1 MLFSLLCLGVFGMD
15 STVLSIPTDTNDR
28 VDQSLPDAT
37 EQLQNR
43 PVKTITSYSVHTMD
57 SLSKVEQH
65 IQVENYDSAEKTIE
79 ELRENEAELSLSEKA
94 DVEYMSSRIAHARQ
108 NIEATI
114 GFLESVLEYRDNIS
128 YTREEEVLLRIS
140 ELYLSEKQHAKAVA
154 RMNEWLKIVEEPQ
167 ARELAFAGSVFL
179 RVKSFKRAKALFD
192 RAIEQQEEK
201 GEEVD
206 ARWTSLLD
214 YIEKQLDASK

>member
-1 MLFSLLCLGVFGMD
+1 MLLSLLCLIGFGIE
-15 STVLSIPTDTNDR
+15 STVLSNPNDAIES
-28 VDQSLPDAT
+28 VGESLPEETA
-37 EQLQNR
+37 QLQNR
-43 PVKTITSYSVHTMD
+43 PAKTITSYSVHTMD

-65 IQVENYDSAEKTIE
+65 IQDEDYDTAEKTID
-79 ELRENEAELSLSEKA
+79 ELWENKAELSLSERA

-179 RVKSFKRAKALFD
+179 KVKSFTRAKALFD

-214 YIEKQLDASK
+214 YIEKQLDASN